1 MDDLEPQDSTARDRV
16 LHGLLTV
23 MGAAVATAVVF
34 FVLPVLQAITAREA
48 PTLDPPTVDAPDID
62 PPEIEE
68 EEPPEEEEPEEEPE
82 PEIDNEP
89 LLLDLEQLDM
99 ALNAGFGDGFGG
111 GTPVNLAGLGLGGD
125 GDGGGFDFGDVDQKA
140 RPTHQPQP
148 ISTAQTRRDAPGTC
162 TVIFI
167 VDERGRVQDERVVA
181 TESPAFN
188 RPALAAVRQWRFE
201 PAMRNGEPTRDRVR
215 VHIKFPES

>member
-1 MDDLEPQDSTARDRV
+1 MDEADYQESSARD
-16 LHGLLTV
+16 GLFRALLI
-23 MGAAVATAVVF
+23 MGGAVFATAVVF
-34 FVLPVLQAITAREA
+34 FVLPVLQRITARGA
-48 PTLDPPTVDAPDID
+48 PELAPPEVDAPDVD

-82 PEIDNEP
+82 PEIENEP

-125 GDGGGFDFGDVDQKA
+125 GDGDGLSFDDVDQA
-140 RPTHQPQP
+140 PRPIRQTQP
-148 ISTAQTRRDAPGTC
+148 IQTAATRRDSPGTC
-162 TVIFI
+162 TVIFK
-167 VDERGRVQDERVVA
+167 VDERGRVQDERVLSS
-181 TESPAFN
+181 ESPAFN

-201 PAMRNGEPTRDRVR
+201 PALRNGKPTVDRVSVQIR
-215 VHIKFPES
+215 FTEN